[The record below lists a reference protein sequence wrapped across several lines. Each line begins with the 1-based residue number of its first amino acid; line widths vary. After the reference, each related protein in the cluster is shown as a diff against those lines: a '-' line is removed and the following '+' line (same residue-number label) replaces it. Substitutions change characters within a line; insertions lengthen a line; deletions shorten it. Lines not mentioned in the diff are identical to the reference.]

1 MNRKI
6 KYRIAIGYPIA
17 VLFAGIIFYSCN
29 RQVSVTPPDALPPNG
44 MIFVNSDPEGF
55 EIYLDGKPKR
65 RATPDSIKWL
75 KTGTYTVTLKKDLFD
90 DTTVTV
96 KAVEGQRVKVFI
108 DFAHS
113 GAMQGSIYCD
123 SSPEKAE
130 IFINDSSTGSRTPA
144 TIYGLVPGIYNVRLH
159 LQNHGD
165 YVDTVTVSSRSFSKV
180 NGFLIDTTIWRD
192 LTTRNSSL
200 RTNDFTCINVDQ
212 NDVVWAGTD
221 GYGVISWDG
230 NVIGGQNL
238 FTWLPNKYVTCIVID
253 PYNTKFVGTKAGMLT
268 YDGVNISASGAQS
281 EGNPATYIEAMGFDS
296 SDAMYT
302 GTKAGLTKQY
312 IANNRFYLY
321 TYPDSVI
328 PDPIIS
334 AILCDNENN
343 VWVGMNS
350 RGVVELRPDGT
361 WDWTRKDNSHI
372 ISDNVRAIAE
382 SPTGEIWVG
391 FASNV
396 VYGGGLS
403 YYNGTSW
410 QNVNVIPSTSQTNE
424 IYIDRNNTKW
434 VATDQGLVKFN
445 SIADVTL
452 FNKQSTGLNINDVT
466 GVAGDSK
473 GNIWISTYG
482 GGLVEYKGNH

>member
-1 MNRKI
+1 MKRKV
-6 KYRIAIGYPIA
+6 KYLIAAGYLITD
-17 VLFAGIIFYSCN
+17 LFAGVIFYSCN
-29 RQVSVTPPDALPPNG
+29 RQVSVTPPDALPPTG

-55 EIYLDGKPKR
+55 EIYLNGKPKR

-75 KTGTYTVTLKKDLFD
+75 QTGTYAVTLKKDLFD
-90 DTTVTV
+90 DSTITV
-96 KAVEGQRVKVFI
+96 KAVEGRRVNVFI

-113 GAMQGSIYCD
+113 GSMQGSIYCD
-123 SSPEKAE
+123 SNPEKAD
-130 IFINDSSTGSRTPA
+130 IFVNDSSTGRHTPA
-144 TIYGLVPGIYNVRLH
+144 TIYGLVPGVYNVSLR

-165 YVDTVTVSSRSFSKV
+165 YVDTVTVSSRSVSQV
-180 NGFLIDTTIWRD
+180 YAFLIDTTIWRD
-192 LTTRNSSL
+192 FTTSNSSL
-200 RTNDFTCINVDQ
+200 RTNDFTCINVDK

-230 NVIGGQNL
+230 SVIGGQNL
-238 FTWLPNKYVTCIVID
+238 FTWLPNKSVTCIAVD
-253 PYNTKFVGTKAGMLT
+253 PDNKKFVGTKAGILT
-268 YDGVNISASGAQS
+268 YDGVNIAASGENT
-281 EGNPATYIEAMGFDS
+281 EGNPATYIESACFDK
-296 SDAMYT
+296 T
-302 GTKAGLTKQY
+302 GALYIGSKAGLTKQY
-312 IANNRFYLY
+312 FANNRNYFYS
-321 TYPDSVI
+321 YPDSVI

-334 AILCDNENN
+334 AILCDAENN

-350 RGVVELRPDGT
+350 MGVVEVRTDGT
-361 WDWTRKDNSHI
+361 WDWTRKENSPI

-403 YYNGTSW
+403 YYNGVNW
-410 QNVNVIPSTSQTNE
+410 QNVNFIPSTSQTNE
-424 IYIDRNNTKW
+424 IHIDKNNTKW

-445 SIADVTL
+445 SGADVTI
-452 FNKQSTGLNINDVT
+452 FNKQNTGLNINDVT
-466 GVAGDSK
+466 GVAEDSK